1 MIRIFYS
8 LLFLATLF
16 LVSYFIFEPTY
27 LYYELPWLDIPM
39 HVLGGM
45 GVGALASAVMLHR
58 NKKVSLVH
66 MVVFFAVIGLAWE
79 VYEYARG
86 VVEYDEVGD
95 YIDTLADTVNGL
107 LGVIAS
113 YVIVKK

>member
-16 LVSYFIFEPTY
+16 SVSYFIFEPTY

-39 HVLGGM
+39 HILGGM
-45 GVGALASAVMLHR
+45 GVGALASAMMLYR
-58 NKKVSLVH
+58 DKKVSLAH
-66 MVVFFAVIGLAWE
+66 MVAFFAVIACAWE

-86 VVEYDEVGD
+86 VVEYDEVSD
-95 YIDTLADTVNGL
+95 YVDTVADTINGL
-107 LGVIAS
+107 LGVLAAYS
-113 YVIVKK
+113 FVKK

>member
-1 MIRIFYS
+1 MSRIFYA

-16 LVSYFIFEPTY
+16 LVSHFIFEPSY
-27 LYYELPWLDIPM
+27 LYYELTWLDIPM

-45 GVGALASAVMLHR
+45 GVGALASAIALHR
-58 NKKVSLVH
+58 NKKIVLVE
-66 MVVFFAVIGLAWE
+66 MILFFAGIALAWE

-86 VVEYDEVGD
+86 VMEYDEIGD

-107 LGVIAS
+107 LGVIAA